1 MWDSMKK
8 QGDSPR
14 GVHLTQDLTTVKSF
28 GSTRIEKYRKE
39 GFEAEKK
46 QMWMLQGPPPATQGN
61 KGDITMESSL
71 PSRYNNLIM
80 LNQLV

>member
-1 MWDSMKK
+1 MKK

-14 GVHLTQDLTTVKSF
+14 GVLLTQDLTTVKSF
-28 GSTRIEKYRKE
+28 GSTRTEKYCKE
-39 GFEAEKK
+39 GFEAENK
-46 QMWMLQGPPPATQGN
+46 QMRMLQDPPPATQGN
-61 KGDITMESSL
+61 KGDITMVSSF